1 MNAIG
6 IAPSKEAD
14 DDGIIALKMEE
25 GKYEIPVRS
34 ECVGELLSCDLSR
47 GHHAACDPVG
57 PDIGRLVH

>member
-25 GKYEIPVRS
+25 GKYEIPSGVER
-34 ECVGELLSCDLSR
+34 CVNYC
-47 GHHAACDPVG
+47 AA
-57 PDIGRLVH
+57 I

>member
-25 GKYEIPVRS
+25 GKCEIPGEVER
-34 ECVGELLSCDLSR
+34 CVNYGV
-47 GHHAACDPVG
+47 A
-57 PDIGRLVH
+57 I